1 MHIRADK
8 WTERWTKSTW
18 KQDEGTAG
26 DWIHTAGKW
35 YGNADNKGIQTTPDS
50 RFFAISSEMKEKF
63 DNKDKD
69 LVLQFTVKHEQ
80 GLKCGGGYIKLLPES
95 SKDQMEAFGGDTPY
109 SIMFGPDV
117 CGSTKKVHVIFT
129 YKGNNLLTKKTIKPK
144 DDKLTHVYTLVVK
157 PSNDY
162 QVLIDNE
169 VVEEGSLYDDWDF
182 LPPKM
187 IDDPEAEKPED
198 WDERPTIPDP
208 EDKKP
213 EGWDDIPEYIADPD
227 ATKPDEWD
235 DEEDGQWEPP
245 KRRNPEYK
253 GEWVQKTI
261 DNPNYKGI
269 WKAPQIPNPEYVHD
283 DMLYHYPDTKFV
295 GFELWQVE
303 AGSIFDN
310 ILIADDAEY
319 AKSFAKETWGDLKE
333 AEEAMMKEAT
343 KDDSAATDDD
353 DEDDEEDEDEED
365 YDFDGEE
372 EEEVDEGSDHMRDEL

>member
-1 MHIRADK
+1 M
-8 WTERWTKSTW
+8 
-18 KQDEGTAG
+18 
-26 DWIHTAGKW
+26 
-35 YGNADNKGIQTTPDS
+35 
-50 RFFAISSEMKEKF
+50 
-63 DNKDKD
+63 
-69 LVLQFTVKHEQ
+69 
-80 GLKCGGGYIKLLPES
+80 LPES
-95 SKDQMEAFGGDTPY
+95 SKDQMDAFGGDTPY
-109 SIMFGPDV
+109 SIMFGPDL
-117 CGSTKKVHVIFT
+117 CGSTKRVHVIFN
-129 YKGNNLLTKKTIKPK
+129 YKGNNLLTKKSITPK

-157 PSNDY
+157 PSNEY

-187 IDDPEAEKPED
+187 IDDPEASKPED

-213 EGWDDIPEYIADPD
+213 EGWDDIPEFISDPD
-227 ATKPDEWD
+227 ATKPEEWD

-245 KRRNPEYK
+245 KRKNPEYK

-261 DNPNYKGI
+261 DNPDYKGI
-269 WKAPQIPNPEYVHD
+269 WKAPQIPNPEYEHD

-310 ILIADDAEY
+310 ILITDDAGY
-319 AKSFAKETWGDLKE
+319 AKTFAKQTWEDLKE

-343 KDDSAATDDD
+343 KADDESADEDDE
-353 DEDDEEDEDEED
+353 DEDDEEEEDYDYDEEDEED
-365 YDFDGEE
+365 GE
-372 EEEVDEGSDHMRDEL
+372 DGSDHMKDEL